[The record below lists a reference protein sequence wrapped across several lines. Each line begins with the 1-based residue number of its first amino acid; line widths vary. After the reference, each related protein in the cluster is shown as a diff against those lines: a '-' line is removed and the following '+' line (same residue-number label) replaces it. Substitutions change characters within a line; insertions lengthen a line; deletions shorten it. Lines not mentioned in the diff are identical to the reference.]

1 MTDRTY
7 DYRALVQTYLE
18 TERND
23 VHPDVKV
30 YYRKLLALLEQCF
43 GIHLAQPPPAQGA
56 LWMLFR
62 STVHSYLSL
71 RTPWSHFL
79 EEGLIVRQLD
89 DLGAQGQAIFQRSD
103 QIAQLTKASR
113 EAHLQLLYDLFECIY
128 GKQELVVTSHDLRA
142 KGFDDA
148 QKPDPTDY
156 Y

>member
-1 MTDRTY
+1 MDRTY
-7 DYRALVQTYLE
+7 GYRALVQAYIE
-18 TERND
+18 TERSD
-23 VHPDVKV
+23 THPDIKA
-30 YYRKLLALLEQCF
+30 YHRKLLALLEQHF
-43 GIHLAQPPPAQGA
+43 GVTLASPPKTQPA

-79 EEGLIVRQLD
+79 EEGLLVRKLED
-89 DLGAQGQAIFQRSD
+89 MGAQGQAIFERSD
-103 QIAQLTKASR
+103 QIAQLTNASR
-113 EAHLQLLYDLFECIY
+113 EAHLQMLYDLFECIY
-128 GKQELVVTSHDLRA
+128 GKHALVVTSHDLRA